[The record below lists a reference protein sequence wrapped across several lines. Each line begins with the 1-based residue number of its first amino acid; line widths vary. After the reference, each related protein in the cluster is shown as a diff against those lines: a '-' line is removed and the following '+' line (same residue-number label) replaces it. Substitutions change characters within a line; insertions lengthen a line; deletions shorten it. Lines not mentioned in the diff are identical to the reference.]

1 MDCQSIWIHVDWPY
15 ELSFHGLYKEK
26 KKEGSKKKKRK
37 SKVRIFKIWIVNP
50 YGYGFI
56 RIDHTNCQFID
67 YTKKERKEQRR
78 KKKKKGKARIF

>member
-1 MDCQSIWIHVDWPY
+1 MDWPY

-67 YTKKERKEQRR
+67 YTKKKRKEQRR